1 MDVKPRKG
9 ADVFRRRRE
18 AQDATDQADPEGL
31 DDLLSDDE
39 VAAGQAVAD
48 DTGDDSDE
56 FADDSDDGDE
66 TPVSKASAAE
76 PYAITVPGRPQ
87 GPWDS
92 HDVPRDDEVPRVD
105 LGGIL
110 VPVPE
115 GMEVRVEVQ
124 EETPVAATL
133 VDGSSQLQVHAFA
146 APKSSGLWA
155 EVRAEIA
162 TSLQGSGGSAE
173 DVEGPF
179 GTELRAR
186 IPQETGTQTAR
197 FIGVD
202 GPRWFLRGLLTG
214 PGSTDPKQ
222 AARLES
228 AFRDIVVQRGIDAM
242 APRDMLPLHLPRD
255 AQEVPQLPP
264 PPDRSLQLP
273 ERGPEITEIQ

>member
-1 MDVKPRKG
+1 MDAKPEKELT
-9 ADVFRRRRE
+9 VFRRRRE
-18 AQDATDQADPEGL
+18 TEDPADQPDPEGL
-31 DDLLSDDE
+31 DE
-39 VAAGQAVAD
+39 F
-48 DTGDDSDE
+48 
-56 FADDSDDGDE
+56 FADDVAADGSTAE
-66 TPVSKASAAE
+66 PSSKDHADAGASSAQ
-76 PYAITVPGRPQ
+76 PYAIRVGGRPR

-92 HDVPRDDEVPRVD
+92 HDLPRGDDVPRVD

-110 VPVPE
+110 VPVPD
-115 GMEVRVEVQ
+115 GVEVRVEVQ
-124 EETPVAATL
+124 EDVPVAATL
-133 VDGSSQLQVHAFA
+133 VDGPSQLQVHAFA

-162 TSLQGSGGSAE
+162 TSLKDAGGAAE

-186 IPQETGTQTAR
+186 IPDEKGAQPAR

-214 PGSTDPKQ
+214 PGATDP
-222 AARLES
+222 ARARRLEG
-228 AFRDIVVQRGIDAM
+228 AFRDVVVQRGSDAM

-255 AQEVPQLPP
+255 AREIPLPPP

-273 ERGPEITEIQ
+273 VRGPEITEIQ